1 MNYFWPS
8 IMAFII
14 TLALTPVVKKIAL
27 GVGAVDY
34 PAGPRK
40 IHQKV
45 IPLLGGAAV
54 FLGFFLTVGYEFF
67 FTSHLSGQLAGRQ
80 ILALLVG
87 SAILM
92 FGGYLD
98 DRYSLPAKYQI
109 FFPILAALAIVA
121 GGVTLTKITNPFG
134 GTFALDFWQAGG
146 RLVLV
151 DVLVFLW
158 LLGMMYTTKLL
169 DGLDGLTTG
178 LTAIGSLMIFFLANS
193 QKFYQP
199 EIAWLALIFCGAN
212 LGFLLFN
219 FHPAKIFLGEGG
231 SLMAGFILG
240 VLAIVSGGKIATTLL
255 VVGIPALDV
264 LLVIV
269 RRLWQGRPPWQS
281 DASHLHHRLLGLG
294 WSQRKTVLFFY
305 ALAAGFGIL
314 TLFLQSKQK
323 MIALVVLG
331 ILFIIGSWWLL
342 SKKRF

>member
-1 MNYFWPS
+1 MNYLWPS
-8 IMAFII
+8 IIAFII

-27 GVGAVDY
+27 GAGAVDY

-40 IHQKV
+40 IHQKA

-54 FLGFFLTVGYEFF
+54 FFGFFLTVGYEFF
-67 FTSHLSGQLAGRQ
+67 FTGHLSGQVAGRQ
-80 ILALLVG
+80 ILALLAG

-98 DRYSLPAKYQI
+98 DRYNLQAKFQI
-109 FFPILAALAIVA
+109 FFPILAALAILA

-134 GTFALDFWQAGG
+134 GVFALNFWQ
-146 RLVLV
+146 V
-151 DVLVFLW
+151 DLLVFLW

-178 LTAIGSLMIFFLANS
+178 LTAIGSLMIFFLAHS

-212 LGFLLFN
+212 LGFLIFN

-264 LLVIV
+264 LLVII

-305 ALAAGFGIL
+305 ALAAGFGVL

-323 MIALVVLG
+323 LIALAVLG
-331 ILFIIGSWWLL
+331 LLFVIGSLGL
-342 SKKRF
+342 IKIKKY